1 MIYSDEIESNHK
13 SLKNVK
19 INSLM
24 ITMVFVINVVQFILA
39 YLIIKLDLTPNHDS
53 NIIDVNIKCVTK
65 SIV

>member
-39 YLIIKLDLTPNHDS
+39 YLMIKLDLTPNHDS
-53 NIIDVNIKCVTK
+53 TIIDVNIKCVTK